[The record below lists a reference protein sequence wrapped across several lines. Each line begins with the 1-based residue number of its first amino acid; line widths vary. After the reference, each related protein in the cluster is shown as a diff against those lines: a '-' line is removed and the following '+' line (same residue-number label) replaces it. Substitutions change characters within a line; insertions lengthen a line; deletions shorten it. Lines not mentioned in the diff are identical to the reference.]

1 MPKKR
6 HNPMNCDNYDYWI
19 FDLDNTLYDI
29 KLSLFKRVSIRIT
42 QYIINYFG
50 ITKNEALKL
59 QRELYLKYGLT
70 LRGLIV
76 EKKIEPQDFL
86 KYVHD
91 VEFPELKIDNELKS
105 LLSKLKGKK
114 YIYTNASYQHAKNI
128 LTLLGVMG
136 EFEYILDIEATD
148 FIPKP
153 NIESYK
159 IMKKKLCLRN
169 KDMDKAI
176 FIEDTARNLVPAKK
190 LGMSTV
196 WMENSFNENDF
207 KKNFTYIDYSFKNV
221 KSFLK
226 FIKI

>member
-6 HNPMNCDNYDYWI
+6 PNPMNCDTYDYWI

-91 VEFPELKIDNELKS
+91 VEFPELKIDNDLKF
-105 LLSKLKGKK
+105 LLSKLRGEK
-114 YIYTNASYQHAKNI
+114 YIYTNASLEHAKKI
-128 LTLLGVMG
+128 LSQLGVLK
-136 EFEYILDIEATD
+136 EFDYILDIEATNY
-148 FIPKP
+148 IPKP
-153 NIESYK
+153 NMESYQ
-159 IMKKKLCLRN
+159 IMKKKFCLRN

-176 FIEDTARNLVPAKK
+176 FIEDTARNLVPAKN

>member
-6 HNPMNCDNYDYWI
+6 PNPMNCDTYDYWI

-114 YIYTNASYQHAKNI
+114 YVYTNASYQHAKNI
-128 LTLLGVMG
+128 LKLLGVME

-153 NIESYK
+153 NIESYQ

-176 FIEDTARNLVPAKK
+176 FIEDTARNLVPAKN

>member
-6 HNPMNCDNYDYWI
+6 PNLMNCDTYDYWI

-42 QYIINYFG
+42 QFIINYFG

-114 YIYTNASYQHAKNI
+114 YVYTNASYQHAKNI
-128 LTLLGVMG
+128 LKLLGVME

-196 WMENSFNENDF
+196 WMENSFNANDF

>member
-6 HNPMNCDNYDYWI
+6 PNPMNCDTYDYWI

-42 QYIINYFG
+42 QFIINYFG

-114 YIYTNASYQHAKNI
+114 YVYTNASYQHAKNI
-128 LTLLGVMG
+128 LKLLGVME

-153 NIESYK
+153 NIESYQ
-159 IMKKKLCLRN
+159 IMKKKLCLKN

-176 FIEDTARNLVPAKK
+176 FIEDTARNLVPAKN

-196 WMENSFNENDF
+196 WMENSFNANDF

>member
-6 HNPMNCDNYDYWI
+6 PNPMNCDTYDYWI

-42 QYIINYFG
+42 QFIINYFG

-114 YIYTNASYQHAKNI
+114 YVYTNASYQHAKNI
-128 LTLLGVMG
+128 LKLLGVME
-136 EFEYILDIEATD
+136 EFEYILDIEATN

-153 NIESYK
+153 NIESYH
-159 IMKKKLCLRN
+159 IMKKKLCLKN

-176 FIEDTARNLVPAKK
+176 FIEDTARNLVPAKN

-196 WMENSFNENDF
+196 WMENSFNANDF

>member
-6 HNPMNCDNYDYWI
+6 PNPMNCDTYDYWI

-42 QYIINYFG
+42 QFIINYFG

-128 LTLLGVMG
+128 LTLLGVME
-136 EFEYILDIEATD
+136 EFEYILDIEATN

-153 NIESYK
+153 NIESYQ
-159 IMKKKLCLRN
+159 IMKKKLCLKN

-176 FIEDTARNLVPAKK
+176 FIEDTARNLVPAKN

-196 WMENSFNENDF
+196 WMENSFNANDF

>member
-6 HNPMNCDNYDYWI
+6 PNPMNCDTYDYWI

-42 QYIINYFG
+42 QFIINYFG

-114 YIYTNASYQHAKNI
+114 YVYTNASYQHAKNI
-128 LTLLGVMG
+128 LKLLGVME

-153 NIESYK
+153 NIESYQ

-196 WMENSFNENDF
+196 WMENSFNANDF